1 MVVPLKHRRRLMSE
15 INVVPYIDVMLVL
28 LVIFMVTAPLLQQGI
43 KVDLPKAATEP
54 LNVNQKDAEAM
65 VLSIDT
71 GGQLYLNTGA
81 RPDAPL
87 TDSEILALATD
98 GLKANPQR
106 AVLVKGDRQSRY
118 GRVVEAMVLLQKAG
132 ATKIGFLTD
141 PPPASVVPATA
152 PAPVPASQ

>member
-54 LNVNQKDAEAM
+54 LNVAQKDAEAM

-87 TDSEILALATD
+87 TDAEILTAATA
-98 GLKANPQR
+98 GLKVNPQR

-141 PPPASVVPATA
+141 PPPAPQA
-152 PAPVPASQ
+152 PVAPVPAPQ

>member
-1 MVVPLKHRRRLMSE
+1 MVVPLKQRRRLMSE

-54 LNVNQKDAEAM
+54 LNVAQKDAEAM
-65 VLSIDT
+65 VLSIDV

-87 TDSEILALATD
+87 TDAEILAAATQ
-98 GLKANPQR
+98 GLQVNPLR
-106 AVLVKGDRQSRY
+106 AVLVKGDKQARY

-141 PPPASVVPATA
+141 PPPAAA
-152 PAPVPASQ
+152 PQ